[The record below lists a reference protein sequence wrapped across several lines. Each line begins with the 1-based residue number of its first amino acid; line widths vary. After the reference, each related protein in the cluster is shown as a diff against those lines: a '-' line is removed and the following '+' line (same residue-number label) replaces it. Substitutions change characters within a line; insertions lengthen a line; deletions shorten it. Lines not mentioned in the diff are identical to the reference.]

1 MFMMLNSLI
10 NSAAKL
16 PLSVIVTKFLVLKC
30 LNLFLK
36 NAKASCR
43 FLTTRQCASVF
54 LGKGTD
60 CFNLFPGGV
69 KDVK

>member
-1 MFMMLNSLI
+1 MLNLLI

-16 PLSVIVTKFLVLKC
+16 PLSAIVTKSLVLKC

-36 NAKASCR
+36 NAKASCQ
-43 FLTTRQCASVF
+43 FLTTRQCASIVLF
-54 LGKGTD
+54 KGTD
-60 CFNLFPGGV
+60 CSNLFPGGV

>member
-1 MFMMLNSLI
+1 MLNLLI

-16 PLSVIVTKFLVLKC
+16 PLSAIVAKILVLKY

-54 LGKGTD
+54 LVNGTD
-60 CFNLFPGGV
+60 CCNLVPGGV